1 MSTADI
7 IITIILT
14 VIVIVIVAVLIRN
27 KKKGKGSCSCG
38 CSGCQN
44 PYCTQSQT
52 PSDPSKDDPT
62 DTAS

>member
-44 PYCTQSQT
+44 PYCTTSHT
-52 PSDPSKDDPT
+52 PSDPSEDDPT